1 MKQGEKTVIYVM
13 SDIHGCKD
21 EYYKALES
29 IQFNEVDTLYVL
41 GDVVDRG
48 PDGIEILQDM
58 MMRPNVIP
66 LIGNHDY
73 MALLMLKKLSVQITE
88 ENADSYLTMD
98 DMTSYVNWLSDGGNP
113 TIEAFRKL
121 GADEKEA
128 VLEYLEEFSLYEEI
142 QVEGKEYLLVHAGLE
157 PFVPGKPLE
166 EYELHEMIFEAP
178 DYSKVY
184 FEDKILV
191 TGHRPTLSLK
201 GPDKGKILCTNN
213 HIAID
218 CGCVYGGKLAVMC
231 LNNGKKWYI

>member
-1 MKQGEKTVIYVM
+1 MALIYVM

-21 EYYKALES
+21 EYLEALKQIDLKDE
-29 IQFNEVDTLYVL
+29 DTLYVL

-48 PDGIEILQDM
+48 PDGIDILKDM

-73 MALLMLKKLSVQITE
+73 MALMMLRKLAVPITE
-88 ENADSYLTMD
+88 ENAESYLTVD
-98 DMTSYVNWLSDGGNP
+98 DMTSYMNWINDGGSP
-113 TIEAFRKL
+113 TIEGFRKL
-121 GADEKEA
+121 DHEEKADIID
-128 VLEYLEEFSLYEEI
+128 YLEEFSLYEELYI
-142 QVEGKEYLLVHAGLE
+142 SGKEYILVHGGLE

-166 EYELHEMIFEAP
+166 DYELHEMIFQAP

-191 TGHRPTLSLK
+191 TGHKPTLSLE
-201 GPDKGKILCTNN
+201 GEEKGKILCKNN

-231 LNNGKKWYI
+231 LDNGQKWYI

>member
-1 MKQGEKTVIYVM
+1 VIYVM

-21 EYYKALES
+21 EYFKALES
-29 IQFNEVDTLYVL
+29 IQFNEEDTLYVL

-58 MMRPNVIP
+58 MMRSNVIP

-88 ENADSYLTMD
+88 ENADNYLTME

-113 TIEAFRKL
+113 TIEAFRRL
-121 GADEKEA
+121 SAEDKEA
-128 VLEYLEEFSLYEEI
+128 ILEYLEEFSLYEEI
-142 QVEGKEYLLVHAGLE
+142 KVDGKEYLLVHAGLE
-157 PFVPGKPLE
+157 PFVPEKSIE

-191 TGHRPTLSLK
+191 TGHRPTLSLE
-201 GPDKGKILCTNN
+201 GPEKGKILCK
-213 HIAID
+213 H
-218 CGCVYGGKLAVMC
+218 
-231 LNNGKKWYI
+231 